1 MKIHRTVQN
10 NPQQRIQD
18 VAEIISELRDPLI
31 SMIVEKEVEDG
42 NEVFFDAVEEAIP
55 AAASE
60 IGTAP
65 QCNQG
70 ISKAEKDRMLENQQK
85 KKVEIAKIRVK
96 LNVLKDDLET
106 AVREKDFMRAQ
117 DLQMEID
124 ELDENLQT
132 GQEELALLVVPR
144 SVERKVASKARV
156 EMPPPPPPP
165 LNGTTMLAPPATQ
178 TQSKETPEVILKC
191 LVMLFELMQ
200 SSDINS
206 LNATLQTI
214 HDEFVK
220 AAVSSMNVEIKTAAL
235 KTIGAFCLRSLDLA
249 KRQLLLFSQIALVD
263 LVNIRVT
270 ALEVI
275 FDLLMWYGI
284 LAFNDQDS
292 TLESMFESQEDALNL
307 SSALAL
313 DVSQV
318 GNPVVA
324 KLSELLDDRDLE
336 VRTKVAEGL
345 CKLMMSKVITSSKL
359 FTRLILV
366 CAFVCVAGSSDFPC
380 VFFLRH

>member
-1 MKIHRTVQN
+1 
-10 NPQQRIQD
+10 
-18 VAEIISELRDPLI
+18 
-31 SMIVEKEVEDG
+31 
-42 NEVFFDAVEEAIP
+42 
-55 AAASE
+55 
-60 IGTAP
+60 
-65 QCNQG
+65 
-70 ISKAEKDRMLENQQK
+70 
-85 KKVEIAKIRVK
+85 
-96 LNVLKDDLET
+96 
-106 AVREKDFMRAQ
+106 
-117 DLQMEID
+117 
-124 ELDENLQT
+124 
-132 GQEELALLVVPR
+132 
-144 SVERKVASKARV
+144 
-156 EMPPPPPPP
+156 
-165 LNGTTMLAPPATQ
+165 
-178 TQSKETPEVILKC
+178 
-191 LVMLFELMQ
+191 MLFELMQ

-307 SSALAL
+307 SSALSL
-313 DVSQV
+313 DVGQV

-366 CAFVCVAGSSDFPC
+366 CV
-380 VFFLRH
+380 